1 MSPRPGA
8 GVTKRGMQVLLCS
21 KRTEIRLLLSWSCLC
36 CQFLFLKQNAM
47 MANAPAIVLTRFRL
61 LFYEKNVAF
70 VSKIIYIY
78 ITKEIK

>member
-8 GVTKRGMQVLLCS
+8 GVTKRGMPVLLCS
-21 KRTEIRLLLSWSCLC
+21 KRTEIRLLLGWSCLC
-36 CQFLFLKQNAM
+36 CQFLFRSENAM
-47 MANAPAIVLTRFRL
+47 MANASLIVLTRFRL

-70 VSKIIYIY
+70 VSKIIYIC

>member
-8 GVTKRGMQVLLCS
+8 GVTKRGMLVLLCS
-21 KRTEIRLLLSWSCLC
+21 KRTEIRLLLGWSCLC

-61 LFYEKNVAF
+61 LFYVKTLILFLKLYIF
-70 VSKIIYIY
+70 V
-78 ITKEIK
+78 